1 MEKPRKGTVG
11 GGNTGRV
18 RRDHFEGAALSRE
31 ETEVPGCGSVGF
43 GEWLVGGERER
54 GAKVKTPALILS
66 QGQLWD
72 GAEQS
77 SLGGQLLHRSRPEVG
92 ARATVGAGDSLKW
105 EWTRLVARCPVG
117 R

>member
-54 GAKVKTPALILS
+54 GAKVKTPALTEPGAAL
-66 QGQLWD
+66 GWC
-72 GAEQS
+72 GAEQP
-77 SLGGQLLHRSRPEVG
+77 GW
-92 ARATVGAGDSLKW
+92 AATA
-105 EWTRLVARCPVG
+105 PVQA
-117 R
+117 